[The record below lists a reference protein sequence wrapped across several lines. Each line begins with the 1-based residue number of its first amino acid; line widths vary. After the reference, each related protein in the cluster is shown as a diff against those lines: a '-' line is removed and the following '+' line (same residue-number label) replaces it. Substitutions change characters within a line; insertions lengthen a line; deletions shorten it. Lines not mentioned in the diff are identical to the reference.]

1 MSKPSSENDK
11 ASQWLTRNHTKFIN
25 KAVKLYHQQIEWKEC
40 GKIKEFEW
48 RIEKSRNGF
57 I

>member
-25 KAVKLYHQQIEWKEC
+25 KAVKLYHQQIEWK